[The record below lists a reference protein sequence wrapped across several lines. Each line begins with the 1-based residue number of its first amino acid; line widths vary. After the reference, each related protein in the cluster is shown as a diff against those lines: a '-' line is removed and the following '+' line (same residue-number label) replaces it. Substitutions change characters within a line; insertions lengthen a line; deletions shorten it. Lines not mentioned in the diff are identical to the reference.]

1 MNHFAITA
9 LLVGT
14 VSVTALAANIDGKWI
29 SEMQVGDAD
38 GKTYILTSTFVL
50 KSDGTLLTGTVVQ
63 TSEAP
68 WAKSLNGKTFEISDG
83 KIEESKFSFKVTVE
97 TKTGERTAIYDG
109 SIDGNQLTGTI
120 KKYRGIGITRPF
132 AAKRGD

>member
-1 MNHFAITA
+1 MNRFAITA

-50 KSDGTLLTGTVVQ
+50 KSDGTSLTGTVVQ

-97 TKTGERTAIYDG
+97 NKTGERTAIYNG
-109 SIDGNQLTGTI
+109 GIDGDQLKGTI
-120 KKYRGIGITRPF
+120 KYRGIGITRPF
-132 AAKRGD
+132 AAKRRD